1 MDFTTF
7 VAFLSI
13 FSNFLNIICRILV
26 LRGYTGDFNFFAWW
40 GSHKKF
46 VAILGL
52 PGRDSQFN
60 KIRGRARDGFNFLR
74 TGIYD
79 RSSGYIV
86 GRVTNGF
93 WWSTTAGS
101 ATDGHYLSMSPTHV
115 NPQNNNYRGH
125 GFAVRCVVREG

>member
-26 LRGYTGDFNFFAWW
+26 LRGYTGDFSFFAWW

-52 PGRDSQFN
+52 PGHGQEFN
-60 KIRGRARDGFNFLR
+60 KLPPLR
-74 TGIYD
+74 TGYHS
-79 RSSGYIV
+79 RSNGYIYA
-86 GRVTNGF
+86 RVSIGY

-101 ATDGHYLSMSPTHV
+101 TTHGHFLGTYPTGV
-115 NPQNNNYRGH
+115 YPQGNHYRGY
-125 GFAVRCVVREG
+125 GFAVRCVVREVKNCKVQ

>member
-26 LRGYTGDFNFFAWW
+26 LRGYTGDFSFFAWW

-52 PGRDSQFN
+52 PGHGQEFN
-60 KIRGRARDGFNFLR
+60 KLPPLR
-74 TGIYD
+74 TGYYH
-79 RSSGYIV
+79 RSNGYIL
-86 GRVTNGF
+86 GRVTYGD

-101 ATDGHYLSMSPTHV
+101 ATYGHGLDTSPTV
-115 NPQNNNYRGH
+115 VFPQYNGYRGY
-125 GFAVRCVVREG
+125 GFAVRCVVREVKNCKVQ